1 MHHGSHRERPRVC
14 AGPRPLPTFFH
25 SIFRASMSERP
36 DKEDVA
42 VCPRHISG
50 DMGAIMILQMAILK
64 SSSSVLESRALFE
77 YRDFA
82 DAI

>member
-1 MHHGSHRERPRVC
+1 
-14 AGPRPLPTFFH
+14 
-25 SIFRASMSERP
+25 MSERP